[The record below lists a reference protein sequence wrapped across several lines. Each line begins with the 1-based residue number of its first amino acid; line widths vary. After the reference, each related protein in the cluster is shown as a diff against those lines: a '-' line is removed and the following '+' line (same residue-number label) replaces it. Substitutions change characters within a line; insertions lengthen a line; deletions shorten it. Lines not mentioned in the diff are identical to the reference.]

1 MSTKNSTSSNDTG
14 SKLLFL
20 PQLDLKRSTRPDL
33 VLMALPNKDVQK
45 ALMDGNCKLLT
56 NSKSSS
62 LVLPTTSYNLT
73 TIGTSNTLVVYPKAT
88 TTALTEKEEE
98 EDRISNKRIKLLTDE
113 NSGIQSCRLIQ
124 PGGSG
129 ASFLSLEKMK
139 LSLDAIRS
147 FLLLEKKYCS
157 LSDLCLEFQCSAV
170 EMKQALEKLP
180 CTLIPKEQQYQQG
193 DEEGRRDDDE
203 EYRVVVELLTEEQV
217 LQAQRALLQALCEEQ
232 EGEEDNLSLDVLVPL
247 VAKRIDEYQQGN
259 GNDGVGDDI
268 DEKQPKFSH
277 DIWSRAVGEKIIKL
291 ASSSSSS
298 GSATTSITL
307 DKEKVAAWALQD
319 LVMNRSTWELRDLL
333 DTWSLRLP
341 TKWCSGEEQE
351 EGDHPI
357 MSRSFLKKIAQVEIT
372 KSGDKNNPTETVTF
386 LHK

>member
-1 MSTKNSTSSNDTG
+1 MG
-14 SKLLFL
+14 
-20 PQLDLKRSTRPDL
+20 L
-33 VLMALPNKDVQK
+33 VVIRGTQV
-45 ALMDGNCKLLT
+45 
-56 NSKSSS
+56 S
-62 LVLPTTSYNLT
+62 LVSP
-73 TIGTSNTLVVYPKAT
+73 
-88 TTALTEKEEE
+88 
-98 EDRISNKRIKLLTDE
+98 
-113 NSGIQSCRLIQ
+113 
-124 PGGSG
+124 
-129 ASFLSLEKMK
+129 
-139 LSLDAIRS
+139 
-147 FLLLEKKYCS
+147 
-157 LSDLCLEFQCSAV
+157 
-170 EMKQALEKLP
+170 
-180 CTLIPKEQQYQQG
+180 
-193 DEEGRRDDDE
+193 EEGTEEIANPFLAGDDDE

-247 VAKRIDEYQQGN
+247 VAKRIGEYQQGN
-259 GNDGVGDDI
+259 DNDGVGDDN

-298 GSATTSITL
+298 SGSATTSITL
-307 DKEKVAAWALQD
+307 DKEKIAAWALQD

-357 MSRSFLKKIAQVEIT
+357 MSRSFLETIAQVEIT